1 MAPRIPDKQTHRD
14 RDELV
19 RTLREQLSWLR
30 ERYGVRTLA
39 LFGSYAQGTARAT
52 SDVDLLVEFE
62 QVPSLLTFIEIELYL
77 TDLIGVKVDLVRKDG
92 LKPAIGRRSWPSW
105 CCVSTEL
112 EWISSMAVNPATPAG
127 RGKHGTFDAVTIQG

>member
-1 MAPRIPDKQTHRD
+1 MGMEEHVAPRIPDKQTHRD

-77 TDLIGVKVDLVRKDG
+77 TDLIGVKGDLVRKDG
-92 LKPAIGRRSWPSW
+92 LKPAIGRR
-105 CCVSTEL
+105 VLAEL
-112 EWISSMAVNPATPAG
+112 VLCERRVGM
-127 RGKHGTFDAVTIQG
+127 D